1 MKYRLGDNVD
11 GFGMLATR
19 AAVDAC
25 LGKMKSCGG
34 VLTGASSFFNVGFV
48 DVGAAPSFLAFAAG
62 LEARVLA
69 MVDSCI
75 YRYIYTHMPLFSSE
89 PESLPFRDQ
98 LMVVV
103 WMSSRLSSR

>member
-11 GFGMLATR
+11 GFGMLAMR

-25 LGKMKSCGG
+25 LGKMRSCGG
-34 VLTGASSFFNVGFV
+34 VLTGVSSFFNVGFV

-75 YRYIYTHMPLFSSE
+75 YRYLYTHMPLFSSG
-89 PESLPFRDQ
+89 PE
-98 LMVVV
+98 
-103 WMSSRLSSR
+103 